1 MKLTKAMASGG
12 VQLAK
17 KNKIIILCAL
27 AVVVAMLMATQ
38 AAPTQATEAQH
49 ADSTASCCVII
60 SS

>member
-12 VQLAK
+12 VELAK

-38 AAPTQATEAQH
+38 AAATMGN
-49 ADSTASCCVII
+49 
-60 SS
+60 